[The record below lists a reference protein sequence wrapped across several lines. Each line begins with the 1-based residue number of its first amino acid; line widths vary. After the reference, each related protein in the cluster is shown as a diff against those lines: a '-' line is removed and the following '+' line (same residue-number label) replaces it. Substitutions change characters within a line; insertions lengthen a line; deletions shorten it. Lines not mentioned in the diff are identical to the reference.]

1 MPDLRTRPKH
11 LTLEERT
18 EIQNCLFHGVTFK
31 AIARRIGKD
40 PTTVSKEVRK
50 HIQVIPARIENAAP
64 CSQLL
69 KAPFVCNGCQR
80 KRYCK
85 LEKHEYLARPAHE
98 AYRDTLSECR
108 TGIAFAKESF
118 YEDDRII
125 TEGLKQ
131 GQHLYHIIQTQN
143 VTMSKSSFYRHLHNG
158 NLSLIPLDMPRV
170 VKFKARRS
178 RSQQYVPAK
187 LKAGRTYDCFL
198 AFIEEHDLSSW
209 VEMDLVIGRPGGK
222 VIMTFDFTFCNFM
235 FGILLDNKQAATVST
250 AILSLKKRLSD
261 AGFSFAD
268 LFFVLLT
275 DNGGEFSDVFAFE
288 NNDQGNQ
295 EAHLFFCDPYTPS
308 QKPRV
313 EKNHTIFRDI
323 VPQGSSFDD
332 FTQDT
337 VNLIFSHVNAVVRKS
352 LNGKSPFD
360 LFSFTFGVACA
371 KLLGIFPVLPQ
382 HVIQSPALLKTAD

>member
-1 MPDLRTRPKH
+1 M
-11 LTLEERT
+11 
-18 EIQNCLFHGVTFK
+18 G
-31 AIARRIGKD
+31 AII
-40 PTTVSKEVRK
+40 
-50 HIQVIPARIENAAP
+50 
-64 CSQLL
+64 
-69 KAPFVCNGCQR
+69 
-80 KRYCK
+80 
-85 LEKHEYLARPAHE
+85 
-98 AYRDTLSECR
+98 
-108 TGIAFAKESF
+108 
-118 YEDDRII
+118 
-125 TEGLKQ
+125 
-131 GQHLYHIIQTQN
+131 
-143 VTMSKSSFYRHLHNG
+143 
-158 NLSLIPLDMPRV
+158 
-170 VKFKARRS
+170 
-178 RSQQYVPAK
+178 
-187 LKAGRTYDCFL
+187 
-198 AFIEEHDLSSW
+198 
-209 VEMDLVIGRPGGK
+209 
-222 VIMTFDFTFCNFM
+222 
-235 FGILLDNKQAATVST
+235 NKQAATVSI
-250 AILSLKKRLSD
+250 AIRSLKKRLFE

-352 LNGKSPFD
+352 LNGTSPFD